1 MELNK
6 GSFIAIIRLIVTA
19 IGMIATTFS
28 WTIDTNLIFNI
39 LVSVAAGVLLIWTWW
54 KNNNVTEAAQQAQEM
69 LNEIKAKN
77 E

>member
-6 GSFIAIIRLIVTA
+6 ESFIAIIRLIVTA
-19 IGMIATTFS
+19 VGMIATTFS
-28 WTIDTNLIFNI
+28 WTVDTNFIFNI
-39 LVSVAAGVLLIWTWW
+39 LVSIAAGVLLIWTWW

>member
-6 GSFIAIIRLIVTA
+6 ESFIAIIRLIVTA

>member
-6 GSFIAIIRLIVTA
+6 ESFIAIIRLIVTA
-19 IGMIATTFS
+19 VGMIATTFS
-28 WTIDTNLIFNI
+28 WTVDTNFIFNI
-39 LVSVAAGVLLIWTWW
+39 LVSIAAEVLLIWTWW